1 MKISTLQ
8 SLIKR
13 QSNGIKFTEKYIEVT
28 WDRYLLTKDKEDLKS
43 YRALKRELAK
53 SVAIQKELK
62 EMMREEVIYRKAPVY
77 DWIDDEG
84 Y

>member
-28 WDRYLLTKDKEDLKS
+28 WNRYLLTKGKEDLKS

-53 SVAIQKELK
+53 SVSIQKELK
-62 EMMREEVIYRKAPVY
+62 NEMRIELDYRKAPVY
-77 DWIDDEG
+77 DWMDDEG